1 MKRKTAKSANMFR
14 IALFVVFLGF
24 CSGQMIIPPRPLGFV
39 YGNGSN
45 DAFIHLDAH
54 FGPLCP
60 DSKAA
65 LPNLK
70 QVADYYGGMKLKLTL
85 HMFPL
90 PYHHQAYLAA
100 VGGEVV
106 SSLTDD
112 NDTYMYI
119 EEVYSN
125 LEILSN
131 DATSNMSSSD
141 VMNTLGDLALA
152 CCGVDK
158 ARFLAATKIKGHG
171 NKGPHRLEIFRL
183 NILTDKFIFCR
194 AALSVAVPLRAPPNL
209 VYGHVRR
216 NGVYSPQKS
225 RIRVKLPSVLQET
238 PVATNRKSAPDCMP
252 CELRGKY
259 RKSARQSHAVSG
271 TPKLKSWE
279 FSLRF
284 WGFFDAYV
292 PHCSRVLLEKWA
304 TRVRVTR
311 QWA

>member
-158 ARFLAATKIKGHG
+158 ARFLAATKIKAMETKARTAWKYSASRGIASTPTFLLNDVEVAADPTWTMAEWRQVIDPLVHG
-171 NKGPHRLEIFRL
+171 NFFKASFTSQNAG
-183 NILTDKFIFCR
+183 
-194 AALSVAVPLRAPPNL
+194 VAVWSGSCPAGTVKCEYLPEKVECCTKGEACIPN
-209 VYGHVRR
+209 VGCR
-216 NGVYSPQKS
+216 
-225 RIRVKLPSVLQET
+225 
-238 PVATNRKSAPDCMP
+238 C
-252 CELRGKY
+252 
-259 RKSARQSHAVSG
+259 
-271 TPKLKSWE
+271 
-279 FSLRF
+279 
-284 WGFFDAYV
+284 
-292 PHCSRVLLEKWA
+292 
-304 TRVRVTR
+304 
-311 QWA
+311 